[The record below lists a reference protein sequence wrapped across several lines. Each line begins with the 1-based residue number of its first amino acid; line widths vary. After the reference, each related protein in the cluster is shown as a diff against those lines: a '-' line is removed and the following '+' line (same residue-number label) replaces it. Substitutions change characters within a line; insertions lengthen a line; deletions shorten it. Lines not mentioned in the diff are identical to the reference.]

1 MKRAPSSRDAPK
13 DDYEPKHVGGSLLIP
28 PSPSASPRIK
38 VSPML
43 TRGGSATNL
52 LSSSPPTGGS
62 VITSG
67 QAAWATKRQ
76 GTPPQKEL
84 HLLACRLTQLTS
96 LHATADLASLQLDK
110 SKVVE
115 LQDSLQQSQELT
127 NKLVRS
133 LALP

>member
-1 MKRAPSSRDAPK
+1 MSEKPRRSGGEGKMKRAPSSRDAPK

-28 PSPSASPRIK
+28 PPPSASPRIK

-52 LSSSPPTGGS
+52 LSSSPPAGGS

-76 GTPPQKEL
+76 GTPPQSSSYL
-84 HLLACRLTQLTS
+84 PVGSPQLALCRLGKF
-96 LHATADLASLQLDK
+96 AAG
-110 SKVVE
+110 
-115 LQDSLQQSQELT
+115 
-127 NKLVRS
+127 
-133 LALP
+133 